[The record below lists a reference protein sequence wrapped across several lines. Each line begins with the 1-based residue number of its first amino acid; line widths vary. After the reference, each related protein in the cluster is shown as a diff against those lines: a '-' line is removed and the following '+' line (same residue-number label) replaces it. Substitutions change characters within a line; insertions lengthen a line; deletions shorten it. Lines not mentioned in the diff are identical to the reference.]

1 MSKFTPGQKVVLK
14 FANPLLEVFNANNT
28 FSDSE
33 RETKAVLLAENV
45 GSIDSYVNDNTV
57 NVRINDQV
65 FQLPEDSIE
74 PQEEEKEEE
83 TVTNANA
90 GADVNANAGTE
101 ANVGADA
108 NTGVDANAGNDAN
121 ANAAAE

>member
-1 MSKFTPGQKVVLK
+1 MSKFKPGQKVVLK

-33 RETKAVLLAENV
+33 RETKAVLLAENE
-45 GSIDSYVNDNTV
+45 GTIDSYVNDNTV

-74 PQEEEKEEE
+74 PQETEEEEKEE
-83 TVTNANA
+83 
-90 GADVNANAGTE
+90 DVNNA
-101 ANVGADA
+101 A
-108 NTGVDANAGNDAN
+108 DAN
-121 ANAAAE
+121 ANPVADTNAASGEANANEDPAN